1 VHTTFL
7 TRRRLYEKQTCLRSK
22 CDSRA
27 VRRKEKTKE
36 GYKQH
41 PIRESGIKRRK
52 PDDAINEKTKG
63 EPDFGKKHA
72 VCERKC
78 KNPAQTDDLEE
89 RERHIQHPASLHN
102 VSSPIHS
109 PSQTGPVST
118 NAHITS
124 FVRAR
129 VCSLLLLL
137 LLLPSNVLSRLWGT
151 CQWSCMRVIIFS

>member
-27 VRRKEKTKE
+27 VRRKEKMKE

-41 PIRESGIKRRK
+41 PIRESGIKRRN
-52 PDDAINEKTKG
+52 PDDASMRKQKANPIEKR
-63 EPDFGKKHA
+63 HA

-78 KNPAQTDDLEE
+78 KNPAQTDGREE
-89 RERHIQHPASLHN
+89 RERHIQHPASPRN
-102 VSSPIHS
+102 VSSPIRS

-124 FVRAR
+124 CVRAR
-129 VCSLLLLL
+129 VRSLLLLL
-137 LLLPSNVLSRLWGT
+137 SSNVLSRLLG
-151 CQWSCMRVIIFS
+151 CVSVVVFGSLSFHNRA